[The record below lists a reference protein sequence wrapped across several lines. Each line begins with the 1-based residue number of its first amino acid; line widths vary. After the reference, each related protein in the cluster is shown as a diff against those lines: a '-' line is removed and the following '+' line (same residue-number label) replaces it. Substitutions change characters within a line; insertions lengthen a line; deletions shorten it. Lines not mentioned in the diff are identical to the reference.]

1 MVLGFVQRFEI
12 KYIVELTDNAPD
24 VLGGKNTVF
33 HRIDHIS
40 PAGVVA
46 PRLGQHSGQYGIVFH
61 FLIPPLIKFRERRAH
76 FLDLSKDNYTRL
88 DLSKDNYT
96 RRGAPTQTRGRPG
109 GTGGQPVHCRIVAVG
124 WPGPLA
130 ALVLFAHFPLGKVT
144 AHPPPSSPDCVR
156 GRPCSSAE
164 KRKPPLINRDIFG

>member
-1 MVLGFVQRFEI
+1 MSCRQGWRKLPSIFISAIFKVPMESIF
-12 KYIVELTDNAPD
+12 LTPF
-24 VLGGKNTVF
+24 F
-33 HRIDHIS
+33 HR
-40 PAGVVA
+40 
-46 PRLGQHSGQYGIVFH
+46 LLYTT
-61 FLIPPLIKFRERRAH
+61 LIKFRARRAH
-76 FLDLSKDNYTRL
+76 FL

>member
-1 MVLGFVQRFEI
+1 MKVLSRVGVSSSKE
-12 KYIVELTDNAPD
+12 VCLLMELPNNAPD
-24 VLGGKNTVF
+24 VLGGKTAVF
-33 HRIDHIS
+33 HRIHHIS
-40 PAGVVA
+40 SAGVIA
-46 PRLGQHSGQYGIVFH
+46 PRFGQYSGQFGIAFH
-61 FLIPPLIKFRERRAH
+61 FSIPPLIKFKERRAH
-76 FLDLSKDNYTRL
+76 FL

-130 ALVLFAHFPLGKVT
+130 ALVLFAHFLLEKVT
-144 AHPPPSSPDCVR
+144 AHPPPGSPDHAR

>member
-1 MVLGFVQRFEI
+1 MVLGLVQRFEV
-12 KYIVELTDNAPD
+12 KYIVKLTDNAPD
-24 VLGGKNTVF
+24 VLGGKTAVF

-40 PAGVVA
+40 PSGVVA
-46 PRLGQHSGQYGIVFH
+46 PRLDQHSGQYGIVFH

-76 FLDLSKDNYTRL
+76 FLDLSKDNYTR
-88 DLSKDNYT
+88 
-96 RRGAPTQTRGRPG
+96 RGAPTQTRGRPG
-109 GTGGQPVHCRIVAVG
+109 GTDGQPVHCRIVAVG

-144 AHPPPSSPDCVR
+144 AHPPPGSPDHAR
-156 GRPCSSAE
+156 GRPGSSAE